1 MGNVRFYTLN
11 ALPVWVDAT
20 CQGAFINLTAKSG
33 DNEPGLY
40 FGANTEWVRLDNIAQ
55 DTTSEIHSASIDT
68 ETGIVSFFNSTNG
81 TGDALLTLDIS
92 GYISAEIAKLKTEDD
107 VVIASNADGVVTI
120 KAGVKEENGVI
131 AQGDGDDITLAKVAT
146 TGKAED
152 IKFGE
157 ITLGSGDSETTVV
170 PEGSTLQDAME
181 GVEKQM
187 ADLAGEI
194 DDLENASKLTLK
206 KVVGENAEDG
216 ADHVSADG
224 STYKLYQGKDV
235 VCSFNIEKDSFVRE
249 GSVVYGSM
257 TEGVFTEAAEGETG
271 EAFIKLIIRESD
283 DEGTTDEKVIYI
295 AAASLVD
302 QIKVTSNDGVEGAT
316 DGTENDSTAYLT
328 YDRDTNSLVIED
340 KVKKAIAL
348 AETSVQSV
356 NGHSAEEDGKVTIEA
371 SDIKTKFEKT
381 GEGVAD
387 DETLTIDDKFDEVD
401 QAIEDAISSG
411 VNAAEVI
418 ESNNTDAELDFITAD
433 VVPNADEDET
443 AGKKVTIDVKYGR
456 FAQDENGNL
465 PIGEADTVV
474 DGVDG
479 IATIE
484 EVGRVITAN
493 EAVTAAALNDLNERI
508 GTATEYEGETV
519 AKDGTGLTK
528 RVEDLEKRNEEFNPV
543 VTTVEADT
551 AVTGINITVADNT
564 EEGDNDHKYAVK
576 AELVWLTEFP
586 TNA

>member
-1 MGNVRFYTLN
+1 MTNVRFYTLN
-11 ALPVWVDAT
+11 ALPSWVDAT

-40 FGANTEWVRLDNIAQ
+40 YGADTKWVRLDNIAQ

-68 ETGIVSFFNSTNG
+68 ETGIVSFFNSDNG

-92 GYISAEIAKLKTEDD
+92 GYIRAEIAKLKTEDD
-107 VVIASNADGVVTI
+107 VVIATNTDGVVKI

-131 AQGDGDDITLAKVAT
+131 AQGDGEDITLAKVAT

-152 IKFGE
+152 ITFDA
-157 ITLGSGDSETTVV
+157 ITLGSGESETEVV
-170 PEGSTLQDAME
+170 EEGATLQDVVE
-181 GVEKQM
+181 GVEEQI
-187 ADLAGEI
+187 AELAGEI
-194 DDLENASKLTLK
+194 DDLTESSKLTLK
-206 KVVGENAEDG
+206 KVNGDEEED

-224 STYKLYQGKDV
+224 STYKLYQGEDE

-257 TEGVFTEAAEGETG
+257 ADGEFTESADG

-283 DEGTTDEKVIYI
+283 VEGTTDEKVIYI

-302 QIKVTSNDGVEGAT
+302 QIKVKDNDGVEDAE
-316 DGTENDSTAYLT
+316 DGTENASTAYLT
-328 YDRDTNSLVIED
+328 YDSDTNSLVITN

-356 NGHSAEEDGKVTIEA
+356 NGHSAKEDGKVTIEA
-371 SDIKTKFEKT
+371 SDIDTKFE
-381 GEGVAD
+381 
-387 DETLTIDDKFDEVD
+387 DEDGNALNIDEKFDAVD

-411 VNAAEVI
+411 VNAAEVT
-418 ESNNTDAELDFITAD
+418 ESNKNEDDAELGFITAD
-433 VVPNADEDET
+433 VVPNNDEDAT

-456 FAQDENGNL
+456 FAQDANGNL
-465 PIGEADTVV
+465 PIDEADIEVA
-474 DGVDG
+474 GAEG

-484 EVGRVITAN
+484 EVGRVIIAN

-508 GTATEYEGETV
+508 GDATEYDEDNKV

-528 RVEDLEKRNEEFNPV
+528 RVEDLEKRNEEFDPV